1 MTLIMLYIVVLATV
15 TSAQLCYGAAVD
27 SEAVGQRPPPA
38 GSVHLRSAEHEPV
51 APTRRG
57 SLTFRSNQ
65 TSTHVQHNLMNAKLK
80 RIDPSVQCSD
90 NLMTLKVKGVRAPHL
105 LVDSGEGPLTPLSQM
120 PSKCGFS
127 VRRSRRDVQ
136 FAAPYQGCHVTQQGG
151 DYVLPLRLWG
161 APMTMSCPAV
171 LPPPSVSC
179 FPSGMV
185 VKIGGITKHELKVK
199 VSGTWKPLSSV
210 CSSCGLAVEVLPGG
224 LMLSAPYNRGL
235 CIETEKEKYLL
246 SLLLAEVELLVTCPS
261 SPDIEPTT
269 TTAAP
274 PTDRP
279 VLQYPQYPQFPVFP
293 QYPPGTVAPLPQ
305 HPQLP
310 SGASTDTG
318 KQESPAA
325 QHPSFPFM
333 PQYPQF
339 PQYPLFPRA
348 VPPMKPP
355 AAPPA
360 QLPQMPQSP
369 QYTFPFFPQFPMVP
383 GIFHPTTPPP
393 PPALV
398 TTPTPTTKHDGKPVV
413 PLQTQFP
420 IPPQYPFHPFP
431 ELPQLPEGQTRPLQ
445 GPKPVIQQHK
455 PYQVYP
461 QTYQIPVLYPPQKYP
476 SQRQNTQT
484 AAPTTASTIS
494 AATALKPAAQQPF
507 YYPHPYMPAYYV
519 PQPAPMP
526 AFPDPP
532 AKPAPSDQHERQ
544 PVYRAMPPFYPFP
557 SHQKPKSVA
566 RNW

>member
-1 MTLIMLYIVVLATV
+1 MTWRILYFVVLATV
-15 TSAQLCYGAAVD
+15 TSAQLCYGAAMD
-27 SEAVGQRPPPA
+27 SEAVVQRPPSA
-38 GSVHLRSAEHEPV
+38 GSVRLRSVEHEPV

-57 SLTFRSNQ
+57 SLTVRPDQ
-65 TSTHVQHNLMNAKLK
+65 TSTRVRHNLMNAKLK

-90 NLMTLKVKGVRAPHL
+90 NLMTLRVKDIRAPHI
-105 LVDSGEGPLTPLSQM
+105 LVDSGEQPLTPLSQM

-136 FAAPYQGCHVTQQGG
+136 FAAPYQGCHVTQQDG

-185 VKIGGITKHELKVK
+185 VKIGGITAHGLKVK
-199 VSGTWKPLSSV
+199 VSGTWQPLSSL
-210 CSSCGLAVEVLPGG
+210 CSSCGLTVEELPGG

-235 CIETEKEKYLL
+235 CIETQEEKYLL
-246 SLLLAEVELLVTCPS
+246 SLLLAEVELLVTCPT
-261 SPDIEPTT
+261 SPNIKPTRT

-274 PTDRP
+274 PSDHP

-293 QYPPGTVAPLPQ
+293 QYLQGTVAPLPQ

-318 KQESPAA
+318 NQESPAA
-325 QHPSFPFM
+325 QQPAFPLM

-339 PQYPLFPRA
+339 PQYPLFPRP

-360 QLPQMPQSP
+360 SLPQMPQSP
-369 QYTFPFFPQFPMVP
+369 QYPFPFFPQFPMVP

-393 PPALV
+393 VSPPASV
-398 TTPTPTTKHDGKPVV
+398 TTPAPTTKHDGKPVV
-413 PLQTQFP
+413 PLQTWFP
-420 IPPQYPFHPFP
+420 IPPQYRSPPFHQ
-431 ELPQLPEGQTRPLQ
+431 LPQLPEGQTPSPQ

-484 AAPTTASTIS
+484 AAPTTASTTS

-519 PQPAPMP
+519 PQQAPMP
-526 AFPDPP
+526 TYPDPP
-532 AKPAPSDQHERQ
+532 TSPSAKPAPSDQHERHAK
-544 PVYRAMPPFYPFP
+544 PSFYPSP
-557 SHQKPKSVA
+557 SHQKPQ
-566 RNW
+566 

>member
-1 MTLIMLYIVVLATV
+1 MMQTV
-15 TSAQLCYGAAVD
+15 TVISWQWL
-27 SEAVGQRPPPA
+27 
-38 GSVHLRSAEHEPV
+38 SVEFDVLSH
-51 APTRRG
+51 
-57 SLTFRSNQ
+57 Q
-65 TSTHVQHNLMNAKLK
+65 TEFVLFFFSVRYNLMNAKLK
-80 RIDPSVQCSD
+80 RVDPSVQCSE
-90 NLMTLKVKGVRAPHL
+90 NLMTLRVKGVRAPHI
-105 LVDSGEGPLTPLSQM
+105 LVDNERPLTPLSQM
-120 PSKCGFS
+120 PSICGFS

-171 LPPPSVSC
+171 FPPPSVSC

-185 VKIGGITKHELKVK
+185 VKIGG
-199 VSGTWKPLSSV
+199 
-210 CSSCGLAVEVLPGG
+210 
-224 LMLSAPYNRGL
+224 NF
-235 CIETEKEKYLL
+235 
-246 SLLLAEVELLVTCPS
+246 ELLVTCPS
-261 SPDIEPTT
+261 SPNIKPTTT

-305 HPQLP
+305 QPQLP

-318 KQESPAA
+318 NQESPAA
-325 QHPSFPFM
+325 QHPAFSFM

-339 PQYPLFPRA
+339 PQYPLFPRP

-369 QYTFPFFPQFPMVP
+369 QYPFPFFPQFPMVP

-393 PPALV
+393 PASV
-398 TTPTPTTKHDGKPVV
+398 TTPAPTTKRDGKPVV

-420 IPPQYPFHPFP
+420 IPPQYPFLPFHPLTEP
-431 ELPQLPEGQTRPLQ
+431 PEGQTRPLQ
-445 GPKPVIQQHK
+445 GPKPVIHQHK

-476 SQRQNTQT
+476 PQNTQT
-484 AAPTTASTIS
+484 AAPTTASATS
-494 AATALKPAAQQPF
+494 SATALKPAAQQPF
-507 YYPHPYMPAYYV
+507 YYPHPYMSAYYV
-519 PQPAPMP
+519 PQPAPKP
-526 AFPDPP
+526 YPP
-532 AKPAPSDQHERQ
+532 TAPPVKPAPSDQHERQ
-544 PVYRAMPPFYPFP
+544 PPVFHAMPSFYPFP
-557 SHQKPKSVA
+557 SYHMPKSVTK
-566 RNW
+566 NS